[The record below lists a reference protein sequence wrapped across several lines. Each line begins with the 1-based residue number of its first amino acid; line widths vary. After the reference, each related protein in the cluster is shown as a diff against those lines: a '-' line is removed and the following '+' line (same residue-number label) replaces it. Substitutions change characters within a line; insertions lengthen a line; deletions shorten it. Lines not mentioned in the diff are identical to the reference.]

1 MISCLCSYVHID
13 SWPSWGHRW
22 LLGQL
27 PCSRQEAVRAHLAE
41 SSQKV
46 KFKKKQNHHPNI
58 LKVSKCKI
66 HFLRYAKGTN
76 WERIIC
82 FGPNPSIKQKD
93 LNRHFWLH
101 PHICNLMDIPTH
113 AIGEIRI
120 VSIFFGGIFRFDGKI
135 IKTPK
140 PCWWFLNFRW

>member
-46 KFKKKQNHHPNI
+46 KFKKNRTTTQTFWRFQSAKFTFCVMRRVRIGNASSVLGQTQASN
-58 LKVSKCKI
+58 KKI
-66 HFLRYAKGTN
+66 
-76 WERIIC
+76 
-82 FGPNPSIKQKD
+82 
-93 LNRHFWLH
+93 
-101 PHICNLMDIPTH
+101 
-113 AIGEIRI
+113 
-120 VSIFFGGIFRFDGKI
+120 
-135 IKTPK
+135 
-140 PCWWFLNFRW
+140 